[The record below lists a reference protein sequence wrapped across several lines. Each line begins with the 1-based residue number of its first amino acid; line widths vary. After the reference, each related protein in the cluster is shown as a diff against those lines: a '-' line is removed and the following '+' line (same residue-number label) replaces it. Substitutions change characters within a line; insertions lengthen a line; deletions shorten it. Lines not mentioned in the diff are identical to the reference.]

1 MNANKILVVIATV
14 LAVGLPS
21 LALAVEIG
29 DVGIGKEFAAK
40 NCAECHA
47 IEGKNAISPNPD
59 APSFSAV
66 SAMPSTTRMALEVWM
81 KSTHPT
87 MPNLILSAEETDNVV
102 AYILSLNN

>member
-1 MNANKILVVIATV
+1 MTAGKILVVIAIV

-21 LALAVEIG
+21 PALAVEIG
-29 DVGIGKEFAAK
+29 NVDTGKEFSAK

-47 IEGKNAISPNPD
+47 IERKNSVSPNPD

-66 SAMPSTTRMALEVWM
+66 SAMPSTTRMSLEVWM
-81 KSTHPT
+81 KSTHPS
-87 MPNLILSAEETDNVV
+87 MPNLILSAEDTNNVV

>member
-1 MNANKILVVIATV
+1 MSVNKILVVLATV

-21 LALAVEIG
+21 LARAVEIG
-29 DVGIGKEFAAK
+29 DVNSGKSFAAT

-59 APSFSAV
+59 APSFYAV
-66 SAMPSTTRMALEVWM
+66 SAMPSTTRMSLEVWM

-87 MPNLILSAEETDNVV
+87 MPNLILSAEEIDNVV